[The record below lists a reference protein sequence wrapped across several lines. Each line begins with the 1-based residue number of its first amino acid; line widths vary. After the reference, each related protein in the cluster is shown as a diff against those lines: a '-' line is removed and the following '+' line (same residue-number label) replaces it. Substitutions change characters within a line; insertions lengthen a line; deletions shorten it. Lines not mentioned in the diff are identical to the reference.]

1 MLEGKTRNGFSFRIQ
16 FGKITVCAAFGSAS
30 GFGLTYTYY
39 TLWQTNFTIPPPIV
53 FYVLGSV
60 STTYSRDIVHRSAA
74 PAKIPREIV
83 TPQKTATIAQA

>member
-1 MLEGKTRNGFSFRIQ
+1 MLSTATR
-16 FGKITVCAAFGSAS
+16 AAFASAS

>member
-1 MLEGKTRNGFSFRIQ
+1 MLSTA
-16 FGKITVCAAFGSAS
+16 TAS

-60 STTYSRDIVHRSAA
+60 STTYSRDIVHHTAA
-74 PAKIPREIV
+74 PTLQKSLEKLLQRRKP
-83 TPQKTATIAQA
+83 PQLHKPMLPVVGFSF